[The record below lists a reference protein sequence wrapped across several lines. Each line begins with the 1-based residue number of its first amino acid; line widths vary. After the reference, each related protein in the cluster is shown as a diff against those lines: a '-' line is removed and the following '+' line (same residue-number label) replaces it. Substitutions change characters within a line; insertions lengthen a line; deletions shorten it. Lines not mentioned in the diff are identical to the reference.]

1 MAKGKGSSRG
11 GGSKIGRDAGSSQ
24 FKQTKPKDRDSKPS
38 RGRGRDAGS
47 GQFIPVS
54 EARRRLE
61 TTTVGTN
68 KRPKAEGRFRMPIVE
83 IIKQPKPKG
92 RDFDLVAQAWETLR
106 GSSPIGPVRDE
117 ADYDEPVALL
127 NALIDTVHD
136 DEAHPLAGLMEIVGE
151 LIENYEN
158 THYPMPEAE
167 PRDALRYLMEEHGL
181 KQGDLPEIGSQGVM
195 SEILAG
201 KRAINARQ
209 AKLLAAR
216 FNVSAAVFI

>member
-1 MAKGKGSSRG
+1 MPARG
-11 GGSKIGRDAGSSQ
+11 VIDQIDLTGM
-24 FKQTKPKDRDSKPS
+24 
-38 RGRGRDAGS
+38 
-47 GQFIPVS
+47 
-54 EARRRLE
+54 RL
-61 TTTVGTN
+61 
-68 KRPKAEGRFRMPIVE
+68 RPKAEGRFRMPIVE

-92 RDFDLVAQAWETLR
+92 RNLDLVAQAWETLR
-106 GSSPIGPVRDE
+106 GSSGIGPVRDE
-117 ADYDEPVALL
+117 ADYDARVALL

-136 DEAHPLAGLMEIVGE
+136 DEAHPLAGFMEIAGK

-209 AKLLAAR
+209 GKLLAAR